1 MLVSKS
7 LPPNVRRQ
15 RTKTGCI
22 SCREA
27 RKKCCERKPECT
39 RCSLKGLSCTYEVVE
54 PKRSKTTKRTS
65 PSFKKARNM
74 FAGRELKPEEGFI
87 HTFAVTKPIPS
98 RPPEETIDLTVSP
111 QLDVNSCNMDLD
123 ESMELF
129 DTFGNSSESEVC
141 SILTNSIFDDSV
153 SARSG
158 SVDPMSLS
166 LELPFSIFSDL
177 TTDSQS
183 RKLLHHFCS
192 TLSPLIVFVEQPHNS
207 FQDLILPLAY
217 DNSPVFYAICAF
229 ACGHLEHTGVYE
241 SRHSSEYRALAAKGA
256 FELVQWKCQ
265 HEEVLA
271 TVMLL
276 AYYEALTSSNAPDM
290 FVGHLKAAF
299 LVISSIPESERS
311 TAVCFL
317 EKAFHYYDVISSL
330 SLGMS
335 PVSAV
340 SVSDYTY
347 PLAVMTSSKP
357 NDTTHADPFMG
368 LVGDLWPVL
377 YRLSIAMSLKE
388 DLEAAVAANQGTKA
402 AVLRVEYESITKST
416 EKALQ
421 SWQPSVDPS
430 NILMSLEEDGNAQHQ
445 HLEAMVH
452 NAQAYRHSALV
463 YLHRTVYGYP
473 ISHPE
478 VQKNTHLSLESCM
491 AVIASGGPA
500 NALLWPLYVAAC
512 EAVTDHDQG
521 LAKSVFLEIGRRQ
534 GMVNIEQA
542 QGTVLQRWA
551 GGSGNGLTGPL
562 QSAIQATQLAISI
575 ETVNVTRS
583 IGDEVTTTRS
593 ELNAKLDNLQ
603 QASTDC
609 DLAIEGKLS
618 DGFSQ
623 LSLSLDT
630 FVPQAQQHME
640 ASSLHFTPSHRYGAN
655 SINMKFFREVARAL
669 PGMTE
674 WYGNELH
681 TAIIQKNEMV
691 KNFWFDN
698 NNWKKSLDRL
708 SNLMAPVLDGN
719 LDVPEDFKSMAV
731 RMATFEALSIHHTCC
746 VRYGVRRDIDDEDI
760 QEFLE
765 EDSRAIEILH
775 ELLPEFEAKLVE
787 MSCSFSE
794 FLRTYWKERMAQVL
808 EELNEPQPL
817 TKDNLREIKRL
828 GVDLRVED
836 EDVDKAGSE
845 CGLFE
850 FYMAYLDGIME

>member
-551 GGSGNGLTGPL
+551 GGSGNGLTGREMGTW
-562 QSAIQATQLAISI
+562 A
-575 ETVNVTRS
+575 R
-583 IGDEVTTTRS
+583 TT
-593 ELNAKLDNLQ
+593 
-603 QASTDC
+603 
-609 DLAIEGKLS
+609 G
-618 DGFSQ
+618 G
-623 LSLSLDT
+623 
-630 FVPQAQQHME
+630 M
-640 ASSLHFTPSHRYGAN
+640 LHG
-655 SINMKFFREVARAL
+655 
-669 PGMTE
+669 
-674 WYGNELH
+674 
-681 TAIIQKNEMV
+681 II
-691 KNFWFDN
+691 
-698 NNWKKSLDRL
+698 
-708 SNLMAPVLDGN
+708 
-719 LDVPEDFKSMAV
+719 
-731 RMATFEALSIHHTCC
+731 
-746 VRYGVRRDIDDEDI
+746 
-760 QEFLE
+760 
-765 EDSRAIEILH
+765 
-775 ELLPEFEAKLVE
+775 
-787 MSCSFSE
+787 
-794 FLRTYWKERMAQVL
+794 
-808 EELNEPQPL
+808 
-817 TKDNLREIKRL
+817 L
-828 GVDLRVED
+828 G
-836 EDVDKAGSE
+836 
-845 CGLFE
+845 
-850 FYMAYLDGIME
+850 